1 MISLLI
7 GVIGTLIGVIDPI
20 GSTRAHARAA
30 PLASFPAR
38 RRRRVRTMEP
48 EDLAACAL
56 AAALGEAAPVLDVGE
71 CSMLTAEAAHAGC

>member
-20 GSTRAHARAA
+20 GGTAAA

>member
-20 GSTRAHARAA
+20 GSTRAA
-30 PLASFPAR
+30 PLASFPQLQ
-38 RRRRVRTMEP
+38 RRRVRKMEP